1 MGKNPAKHIS
11 DKVLVYPDSQN
22 STIREITQLKT
33 QKKVLTIHQ
42 RWYMDDKKC
51 EKILNKWVIRKMQIK
66 TKWDNCKIGY
76 TPARMGKI

>member
-33 QKKVLTIHQ
+33 QKKVF
-42 RWYMDDKKC
+42 
-51 EKILNKWVIRKMQIK
+51 NNSPKMIY
-66 TKWDNCKIGY
+66 G
-76 TPARMGKI
+76 